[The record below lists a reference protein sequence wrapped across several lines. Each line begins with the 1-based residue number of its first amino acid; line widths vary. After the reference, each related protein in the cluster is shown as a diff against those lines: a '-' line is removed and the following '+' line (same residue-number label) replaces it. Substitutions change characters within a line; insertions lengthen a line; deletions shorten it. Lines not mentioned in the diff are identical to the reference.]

1 MPITSD
7 DRYLMELW
15 SEPMKQED
23 VNSFKKQVKE
33 DFEANHLPVYVKA
46 IEKLR
51 VASINFRNAKEHQLA
66 SDAILV
72 LKSIEELNSKVKE
85 MRTTDESE

>member
-15 SEPMKQED
+15 SKPMKQED
-23 VNSFKKQVKE
+23 IDSFKLQVKE
-33 DFEANHLPVYVKA
+33 DFDNNHLPVYAKT

-51 VASINFRNAKEHQLA
+51 VASINFRNAQEYELA
-66 SDAILV
+66 SDAIV
-72 LKSIEELNSKVKE
+72 AITTIEKLNKKVKE
-85 MRTTDESE
+85 MMISNESK